1 MAELSKGAI
10 VESEINIVK
19 EPTIIIMKSKVLIAR
34 GQAEQQILTY
44 MYMYIVAIRDNFG
57 GLVQ

>member
-34 GQAEQQILTY
+34 GQAEQQTLT
-44 MYMYIVAIRDNFG
+44 YMYIVAIRDNFG